1 MDYEK
6 AYKAVLKTATQW
18 IKDGCTDKE
27 KICLECVFPELRES
41 EDERW
46 RKKTI
51 FIVKE
56 YGRICEKVGDPCCTI
71 NDCLVYLEK
80 QKEPV
85 LTSIWKDTKD
95 EIAPTKR
102 GILGWYRKADG
113 KLEGRPYIVWFCSE
127 EEASKESE
135 PSVNGTCLAY
145 WAELPNEDFKKT
157 FWCDEPKPAEW
168 SEEDDRV
175 FEFAIARVEI
185 YERDFLH
192 GNNEMSERLKAL
204 HPRPS
209 WKPSEEEMLVLRR
222 FLKFLHESGS
232 PDFGLMD
239 SLIGEL
245 KTL

>member
-6 AYKAVLKTATQW
+6 AYKTVLKTATQW

-41 EDERW
+41 ENERI
-46 RKKTI
+46 RQFLIERIISLYGVDSVTPDGI
-51 FIVKE
+51 AVNDIVS
-56 YGRICEKVGDPCCTI
+56 
-71 NDCLVYLEK
+71 YLEK

-168 SEEDDRV
+168 SEEDEKMLARIIERGQSQIQM
-175 FEFAIARVEI
+175 FETGLLPEHIAW
-185 YERDFLH
+185 
-192 GNNEMSERLKAL
+192 LKSL
-204 HPRPS
+204 RPS
-209 WKPSEEEMLVLRR
+209 WKPSEEHLSALLAIFNDPNNIGSQTCQLALSDLYEQ
-222 FLKFLHESGS
+222 LKKL
-232 PDFGLMD
+232 
-239 SLIGEL
+239 
-245 KTL
+245 